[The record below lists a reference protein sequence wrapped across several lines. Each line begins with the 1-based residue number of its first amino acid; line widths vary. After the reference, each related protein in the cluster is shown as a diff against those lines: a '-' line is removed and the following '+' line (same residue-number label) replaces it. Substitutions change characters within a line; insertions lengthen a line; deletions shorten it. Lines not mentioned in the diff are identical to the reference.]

1 MIKTN
6 NKKRGFSIMEA
17 VIALAVIV
25 LVTAAAL
32 TVVLAAISARVKA
45 VNKSEA
51 QNFAYNVW
59 ECFKV
64 SDNIGDFETN
74 VKFAEGED
82 VELKEQAPDASGNQ
96 VYTYTS
102 EKNKFTAKITVDFIS
117 GEFYI
122 YVENNKTEEIVSFD
136 YIKEGGT

>member
-1 MIKTN
+1 MIKIN

-64 SDNIGDFETN
+64 SDDIGDFENN
-74 VKFAEGED
+74 VEFACDGLNLRDYIAEENGNT
-82 VELKEQAPDASGNQ
+82 AS
-96 VYTYTS
+96 YSYDST
-102 EKNKFTAKITVDFIS
+102 KNNFTATITANFADGKFNITVKDNKGDDIIS
-117 GEFYI
+117 FPYEKGA
-122 YVENNKTEEIVSFD
+122 KS
-136 YIKEGGT
+136 

>member
-64 SDNIGDFETN
+64 SDDIGEFEAN
-74 VKFAEGED
+74 VKFAEGVKLDEPT
-82 VELKEQAPDASGNQ
+82 PDASGNQ

-102 EKNKFTAKITVDFIS
+102 EKNKFTAIITVDFIS